1 MKKMFKRVLSL
12 LIATATCLSMGLSA
26 FASEATTSSAVN
38 DSFATT
44 DDSGI
49 MPRGTISGYAYAV
62 ITPAKNYIII
72 PCSSSV
78 NKNETSG
85 MGITIQ
91 TKCSQKELIV
101 GYSGYAEDY
110 KASTIN
116 GSMKSEDEVYLGGSQ
131 WGCNSYR
138 INFTIPAGCP
148 SFEVRVWIYG

>member
-1 MKKMFKRVLSL
+1 MKKMFKRFLCL
-12 LIATATCLSMGLSA
+12 LISTATCLSMGLNV
-26 FASEATTSSAVN
+26 FAAEATASGDLVVE
-38 DSFATT
+38 D
-44 DDSGI
+44 GI

-72 PCSSSV
+72 PCSSHV

-91 TKCSQKELIV
+91 TKCSKKELIV

-131 WGCNSYR
+131 WGCTSYR
-138 INFTIPAGCP
+138 INFTIPDGCP